1 MDKKEEGI
9 STEKKI
15 DFQTNMYKLATE
27 EVEFTMNFKK
37 MKNPGDLLE
46 KLYILR
52 ENQSLSSAEKN
63 EVVKKIMLDYM
74 GWFFWKISDILYYL
88 ICQIRPIQS
97 NVQIPIYPNI
107 IFFVIL
113 GLEYL
118 NPINTAEK
126 IPIALNIDK
135 DGNLSINGLDEDKL
149 NDDNIYIYTDKK
161 VTTSD

>member
-15 DFQTNMYKLATE
+15 DFQTNKYKLATE

-37 MKNPGDLLE
+37 MKNPGDLLK

-74 GWFFWKISDILYYL
+74 G
-88 ICQIRPIQS
+88 
-97 NVQIPIYPNI
+97 
-107 IFFVIL
+107 
-113 GLEYL
+113 
-118 NPINTAEK
+118 
-126 IPIALNIDK
+126 
-135 DGNLSINGLDEDKL
+135 
-149 NDDNIYIYTDKK
+149 
-161 VTTSD
+161 

>member
-1 MDKKEEGI
+1 
-9 STEKKI
+9 
-15 DFQTNMYKLATE
+15 
-27 EVEFTMNFKK
+27 
-37 MKNPGDLLE
+37 
-46 KLYILR
+46 
-52 ENQSLSSAEKN
+52 
-63 EVVKKIMLDYM
+63 
-74 GWFFWKISDILYYL
+74 
-88 ICQIRPIQS
+88 
-97 NVQIPIYPNI
+97 VQIPIYPNI